1 VQSRDF
7 HSPDETRTPDKTQV
21 DVVRMGSTT
30 AARLARLPRERGV
43 MSVQFD
49 SSRNRWV
56 VRCIHEQ
63 QW

>member
-1 VQSRDF
+1 
-7 HSPDETRTPDKTQV
+7 V
-21 DVVRMGSTT
+21 DVVRICSTT
-30 AARLARLPRERGV
+30 AARFARLPRERGV

-63 QW
+63 QR